1 MKESRATSNLMEG
14 FPPICKQD
22 LLDVQ
27 LYYIHNH
34 LKRTGENIQLEN
46 IPETMY
52 GGALLVTKS
61 RKSKRNPLT
70 EAEYLK
76 DASERPTKKTKKAK
90 KDKVAEA
97 TVSGLSTIQEE
108 VQDLEPVKVLNKR
121 TRSGKEVGPSPPQL
135 AQPTIPKRN
144 RKPAV
149 KKLKITLEKEERE
162 VPSELVSREVKRRKE
177 TDAAVKK
184 ALQLAK
190 EIGSSKE

>member
-108 VQDLEPVKVLNKR
+108 VQDL
-121 TRSGKEVGPSPPQL
+121 
-135 AQPTIPKRN
+135 
-144 RKPAV
+144 
-149 KKLKITLEKEERE
+149 
-162 VPSELVSREVKRRKE
+162 
-177 TDAAVKK
+177 
-184 ALQLAK
+184 
-190 EIGSSKE
+190 